1 MPYKINKSHNLQIK
15 NKDIILINELEDFV
29 SVNYFVENQLAK
41 MKIIAI
47 V

>member
-1 MPYKINKSHNLQIK
+1 MPSKIYKSHHLQIK

-29 SVNYFVENQLAK
+29 SGNYFVENQLAK
-41 MKIIAI
+41 MKTFVI